1 MLKKHLKKAAALLV
15 SIATIL
21 GTLPAMA
28 ASNEAESVEESA
40 VSTIT
45 DNEAKELSS
54 DDALEMLKS
63 ESQTKED
70 EDNAAE
76 KEKAESLKNHLTE
89 MNIPVTAKE
98 YTEQNGEVELQDD
111 TETAKEY
118 SGSYSNET
126 TMWSVN
132 ATVSTTDETAADY
145 ENLTVQITEEE
156 KFGATD
162 EDKMDKIAMW
172 TDLQNKID
180 LSQEDIRTMKVYT
193 VKLLDENNKEVSFNA
208 EKTTVTIQSMW
219 LGYSPDVY
227 IYDGKTA
234 EKLNSDKIT
243 RSVLMGEGA
252 LESLGYSKY
261 ASYGTDSFTFKG
273 TSKKFVYVSGFE
285 PRESLEPG
293 TYDVTANLTVNQRNN
308 IILGCNVYLT
318 STAFPPIAPL
328 SMNAQMEVSADGKAT
343 ITIKDFSAIFVI
355 LNLSDGK
362 DIHIKD
368 KVMKDND
375 LGEGFEDVYD
385 KRING
390 LTLEVDNFHGLYRFT
405 NCKENATPFKTDVEM
420 PIDLEVDFDSA
431 EKGYTKP
438 SDGET
443 EYTKTFTDTA
453 TGSTVSV
460 ATTEEFGTKLANATL
475 TVKSLENSDKAEH
488 ADVIIRK
495 YWDMF
500 DEDKQYIKH
509 YKDGYIGYSY
519 TLLDEDGNE
528 IELTGN
534 SKADIT
540 SPLSSKYQF
549 LNPVIQ
555 EIDYNTG
562 KLKSRVTKLNK
573 VNSGADIEFISKT
586 LGDFAIVDAQTL
598 VDGEYVGSASEV
610 YNIFSTGSDGT
621 SFALCSS
628 TSGMNSA
635 MGNPYTSINA
645 LEVKKEQ
652 SDVGT
657 KYYFAYEEPQES
669 DGTKACT
676 SIYTYSSWIKAEIPV
691 DSFEKTPNVYFVLD
705 DGTNSSV
712 FALDNSK
719 VVDGRIICDVLN
731 PNGGALGIDEF
742 PHLNNYYMPYRS
754 MIALYDG
761 YQKNTASYTNPNA
774 YVLVTDK
781 KIAGIP
787 AIKAESTMENGQYKP
802 KSTDVTYNGVTQTM
816 PFYLSSNTESQNASG
831 KDAGEYTAVFTPE
844 SGATWIDGTTE
855 PKEVTWNINQATLT
869 WYVKLSKN
877 VMALGDE
884 LPTPTLAI
892 SSTIYNFKGDDTIEN
907 TEGLVLPEIV
917 APDSTTFEKGGVYT
931 YTCEGGS
938 AKNYK
943 FKYSSGTASKLT
955 ILQDGQEIV
964 KAPQSIDNLIYNG
977 QKQKLFT
984 DGDTDKYTVEK
995 TGITG
1000 YSKPFED
1007 GVTEGKYPNGS
1018 YAAKFVLKDKEHY
1031 VWSDTGKSDD
1041 RTNLVRI
1048 TRAPL
1053 TISYESET
1061 IHVGETP
1068 KLKINY
1074 DGLQNG
1080 ETPESIIADIE
1091 AFKKENGDFDTLY
1104 AKEPTLSGMPDELT
1118 PGTYELTP
1126 NFTNNCY
1133 NVTSVSGTLTVLP
1146 AEEKPTEKTITA
1158 NLYVPGE
1165 LNTQLPGVT
1174 AYLTNGNNP
1183 LGIGGY
1189 DKVAPTTP
1197 VKDNAKFKVVDGKM
1211 QVTVPVLNPVFTLQ
1225 EIGESSNATI
1235 VDMKKDTETYAT
1247 TDGSVSRTGRITE
1260 VTIQLNDNS
1269 GHYVF
1274 NKCTEFPT
1282 LLGVD
1287 WNVPLTLDVDFAA
1300 AYTIGDITVS
1310 DNTVTVPVTENYD
1323 IDAQMAVALY
1333 DVNGVLIG
1341 VQSKPVNGDNVTV
1354 EETAD
1359 NLAKAKKI
1367 TAFVWGST
1375 QSMNPCAEVK
1385 SKTISE

>member
-21 GTLPAMA
+21 GTLPVMA
-28 ASNEAESVEESA
+28 ASNEEVNVEESA
-40 VSTIT
+40 VTTVT
-45 DNEAKELSS
+45 DNEAKNLSS
-54 DDALEMLKS
+54 DEALDMLKS
-63 ESQTKED
+63 ESQTKAD

-76 KEKAESLKNHLTE
+76 KEKADALKDYLSE

-98 YTEQNGEVELQDD
+98 YEEQKGEVTLQDD
-111 TETAKEY
+111 SKTTETAKEY
-118 SGSYSNET
+118 KGEYTNAT
-126 TMWSVN
+126 TMWSIN
-132 ATVSTTDETAADY
+132 ATVSTTDETSANY
-145 ENLTVQITEEE
+145 ETLTVQITEEE
-156 KFGATD
+156 KIDTNNS
-162 EDKMDKIAMW
+162 EQSIAMW

-180 LSQEDIRTMKVYT
+180 VSQEDIRTMKVYT
-193 VKLLDENNKEVSFNA
+193 VKLLDADNKEVSFDA

-227 IYDGKTA
+227 IYDGEKA
-234 EKLNSDKIT
+234 EKVSSDKIT
-243 RSVLMGEGA
+243 RNIVIEEGG
-252 LESLGYSKY
+252 LESMGYSKY
-261 ASYGTDSFTFKG
+261 ASYGTDSFTYKG

-285 PRESLEPG
+285 PRESLAPG

-308 IILGCNVYLT
+308 IILGLSVYLT
-318 STAFPPIAPL
+318 STAFPPLAPL
-328 SMNAQMEVSADGKAT
+328 SMNAQMEVSEDGKAT

-385 KRING
+385 QRING

-405 NCKENATPFKTDVEM
+405 ECKENATPFKTDVEM
-420 PIDLEVDFDSA
+420 PVDLEVDFDSA

-443 EYTKTFTDTA
+443 EYTKTFTDDA
-453 TGSTVSV
+453 TGTTVSV
-460 ATTEEFGTKLANATL
+460 ATTEEFGTKLANSTL
-475 TVKSLENSDKAEH
+475 TVTPLEKADKAEH

-500 DEDKQYIKH
+500 DEDRNYVKH

-519 TLLDEDGNE
+519 KLLDEDGNE

-534 SKADIT
+534 SKADVT
-540 SPLSSKYQF
+540 SPLGSKYQF

-555 EIDYNTG
+555 GIDYNTG
-562 KLKSRVTKLNK
+562 KLKSRITKLNK
-573 VNSGADIEFISKT
+573 VNSGADIEFTTKT
-586 LGDFAIVDAQTL
+586 LGDFAIIDVQTL

-610 YNIFSTGSDGT
+610 YNITSLGSDGS

-628 TSGMNSA
+628 SSGMNSA
-635 MGNPYTSINA
+635 MGDPYTDTTA
-645 LEVKKEQ
+645 LDVKKEKA
-652 SDVGT
+652 DIGT
-657 KYYFAYEEPQES
+657 KYYFAYENSEES
-669 DGTKACT
+669 DGTKSFT
-676 SIYTYSSWIKAEIPV
+676 YLNTYSSFIRAEIPTT
-691 DSFEKTPNVYFVLD
+691 DFEETPNVYFVLD

-712 FALDNSK
+712 FELDNSK
-719 VVDGRIICDVLN
+719 VVDGKIMCDVLN

-742 PHLNNYYMPYRS
+742 PHLGNHYMPKRS
-754 MIALYDG
+754 IIALYDG
-761 YQKNTASYTNPNA
+761 YQGKTATYNNPNA
-774 YVLVTDK
+774 YVLVTNN
-781 KIAGIP
+781 KIAGVP
-787 AIKAESTMENGQYKP
+787 AISSDSKTENGQYKP
-802 KSTDVTYNGVTQTM
+802 KSTALTYNGKSQTM
-816 PFYLSSNTESQNASG
+816 PFYFSSNTNGQNTSG
-831 KDAGEYTAVFTPE
+831 KDVGEYTAVFTPE
-844 SGATWIDGTTE
+844 EGATWIDGTTDA
-855 PKEVTWNINQATLT
+855 KEVKWNINQKSLTL
-869 WYVKLSKN
+869 YVKLSKN
-877 VMALGDE
+877 VMALDDE
-884 LPTPTLAI
+884 LPTAMITA
-892 SSTIYNFKGDDTIEN
+892 SGFAGEDTIEN
-907 TEGLVLPEIV
+907 VADFVLPNIV
-917 APDSTTFEKGGVYT
+917 APDSSTFEKGGVYS
-931 YTCEGGS
+931 YSCEGGS
-938 AKNYK
+938 SKNYS
-943 FKYSSGTASKLT
+943 FKYYISTVSKLT
-955 ILQDGQEIV
+955 ILQDGQEV
-964 KAPQSIDNLIYNG
+964 VQAPQAIDGLKYNG
-977 QKQKLFT
+977 QKQKLFV

-995 TGITG
+995 TG
-1000 YSKPFED
+1000 YSNYTKPFED
-1007 GVTEGKYPNGS
+1007 GVTEGKYANGS
-1018 YAAKFVLKDKEHY
+1018 YAAMFVLKDKEHY
-1031 VWSDTGKSDD
+1031 VWSDNGKSDD
-1041 RTNLVRI
+1041 KKTTVRI
-1048 TRAPL
+1048 SRVPL

-1091 AFKKENGDFDTLY
+1091 AFEKENGDFTGLY
-1104 AKEPTLSGMPDELT
+1104 AYEPKLLGLPDELT

-1126 NFTNNCY
+1126 QFTTGCY
-1133 NVTSVSGTLTVLP
+1133 DVTSVSGTLTVLP
-1146 AEEKPTEKTITA
+1146 AEDDKLTEKTITA
-1158 NLYVPGE
+1158 NIYVPGE

-1174 AYLTNGNNP
+1174 AYLTNGSNP

-1211 QVTVPVLNPVFTLQ
+1211 QITVPVLNPVFTLQ
-1225 EIGESSNATI
+1225 EIGECSNATI
-1235 VDMKKDTETYAT
+1235 VDMKKDSETYAT

-1260 VTIQLNDNS
+1260 VTVQLNDNS

-1287 WNVPLTLDVDFAA
+1287 WNVPLTLDVDFAT
-1300 AYTIGDITVS
+1300 AYTIGDITVA

-1333 DVNGVLIG
+1333 DENGVLIG
-1341 VQSKPVNGDNVTV
+1341 VQSKTVNGKNVTV
-1354 EETAD
+1354 EETEE
-1359 NLAKAKKI
+1359 NLAKTKKI
-1367 TAFVWGST
+1367 SAFVWGST
-1375 QSMNPCAEVK
+1375 KTMNPCAEVK